1 LALTI
6 RADGSSDFEVAGASP
21 FPRHWIYD
29 NSGNL
34 AAKSGVI
41 DFKKWYQE
49 AFDDHTPW
57 GDHDSP
63 ALVTQVE
70 SSLERQISAG
80 LLSEDSKPT
89 WRKLEEGETL
99 VEQGAPGEELFLL
112 FDGVLEVEVDGELV
126 AQVGPG
132 SILGERAVLEEG
144 QRKATL
150 RALTKSRVAV
160 IGKDQIERS
169 KLEEVAKRHR

>member
-1 LALTI
+1 
-6 RADGSSDFEVAGASP
+6 
-21 FPRHWIYD
+21 
-29 NSGNL
+29 L

-57 GDHDSP
+57 GAHDSP

-70 SSLERQISAG
+70 SSLERQISAE
-80 LLSEDSKPT
+80 LLSADSKPT
-89 WRKLEEGETL
+89 WRELKEGETL
-99 VEQGAPGEELFLL
+99 VEQGAPGDELYLL
-112 FDGVLEVEVDGELV
+112 FDGVLLVEVDGEPV
-126 AQVGPG
+126 GQVGPG
-132 SILGERAVLEEG
+132 SILGERAVLEGG

-150 RALTKSRVAV
+150 KALTNSRVAV

-169 KLEEVAKRHR
+169 KLEEVAERHR